1 MNTNISISIDLKKYR
16 LRIHKSS
23 LHLLGDPAYIQL
35 LVNPDKK
42 LVAFRSLDRES
53 PHAQSHRI
61 SMTQLKSDGSIEIYS
76 YPFLSKLR
84 DLTDAV
90 DEGKLYRMHGMAF
103 PSSRVAV
110 FPLSSLSQVTDEEN
124 APCS

>member
-1 MNTNISISIDLKKYR
+1 MNASISISIDLKKHR
-16 LRIHKSS
+16 MRIHKSS
-23 LHLLGDPAYIQL
+23 LHLLGDPTYIQF
-35 LVNPDKK
+35 LVNPEKK

-53 PHAQSHRI
+53 PRAQSHRI
-61 SMTQLKSDGSIEIYS
+61 SMSQMKSDGSIEIYS
-76 YPFLSKLR
+76 YPFLSKLC

-90 DEGKLYRMHGMAF
+90 DVGKLYRMQGMAF

-110 FPLSSLSQVTDEEN
+110 FPLSSLCQVTDEEN

>member
-53 PHAQSHRI
+53 PRAQSHRI

-110 FPLSSLSQVTDEEN
+110 FPLSSLIQVTDEEN